1 MEKRTFH
8 KVVVILSAVFLTNS
22 SVGVMYS
29 YADAA
34 AYKPKTHVLKA
45 NSDTVRWGNIGKGD
59 PALTVHSGDIIT
71 VEAITHHSGDD
82 YDRMIK
88 GDAGVEDIF
97 HWKEGEK
104 NEALRGPGVHILTGP
119 IAVEG
124 AEPGDVLEVKILDMK
139 LRPNGNDKYAGKT
152 YGVNAAAN
160 WGYLYGDMIEEPKKR
175 EVVTIYEMDTE
186 GGTDYATAVYNYK
199 WTVQTDPD
207 GQVHPTIDYPG
218 VIVDHHTI
226 DKNFDVLNGVKIPV
240 RLHFGTMGVAPKEA
254 DIVDSVPP
262 SYYGG
267 NVDDWRIT
275 EGATM
280 YYPISVPGALLSIGD
295 PHAGQG
301 DSEINGTAI
310 ETSVTG
316 DIQVILH
323 KKATLNNKLKGLDF
337 PLLENENEWVVH
349 GFSYANYLEALGA
362 SAQTDIFKNSSI
374 DKAMKDAAH
383 KTKDFLMTG
392 MDLNEDE
399 AYSLMSVS
407 ADFGI
412 TQVVDGNWGVHA
424 LIDKGQF
431 GDAERKTVGL
441 RSSFEG
447 FGAKVSWKPATQ
459 TVTISYNDNVLE
471 MKVGATTGMYNGEMV
486 KLVAPIEI
494 VKEKVEVSEYF
505 VNFYKAKLSKSE
517 AE

>member
-1 MEKRTFH
+1 MKIQTIRKTS
-8 KVVVILSAVFLTNS
+8 VALSMLFIMNS
-22 SVGVMYS
+22 AVGVMY
-29 YADAA
+29 ADTSGVGN
-34 AYKPKTHVLKA
+34 KPKTHVLKA
-45 NSDTVRWGNIGKGD
+45 NSDTIRWGNIGKGD
-59 PALTVHSGDIIT
+59 PVLTVNSGDIVT

-97 HWKEGEK
+97 HWIEGEK
-104 NEALRGPGVHILTGP
+104 NEALRGPGVHIMTGP
-119 IAVEG
+119 ITVEG

-139 LRPNGNDKYAGKT
+139 LRPNGNEEYAGKT

-160 WGYLYGDMIEEPKKR
+160 WGYLYGDMVEAPETR

-186 GGTDYATAVYNYK
+186 GGTDYATALYNYK
-199 WTVQTDPD
+199 WTEQTDPD

-218 VIVDHHTI
+218 VIVDHNTI
-226 DKNFDVLNGVKIPV
+226 EKNFDVLKGVKIPV

-262 SYYGG
+262 SYNGG
-267 NVDDWRIT
+267 NIDDWRIT

-280 YYPISVPGALLSIGD
+280 YYPVSVPGALLSIGD

-323 KKATLNNKLKGLDF
+323 KKSSLNKKLRLLDF

-349 GFSYANYLEALGA
+349 GFSYANYLEELGPN
-362 SAQTDIFKNSSI
+362 AQKEIFNNSSI
-374 DKAMKDAAH
+374 DKAMKDAAY
-383 KTKDFLMTG
+383 KTREFLMTG

-407 ADFGI
+407 TDFGI

-431 GDAERKTVGL
+431 GDPERKPVGL
-441 RSSFEG
+441 RSSFES
-447 FGAKVSWKPATQ
+447 FGVKVGWKAASK
-459 TVTISYNDNVLE
+459 TVTFSYNGNVLE
-471 MKVGATTGMYNGEMV
+471 MKVGSTTGIYNGEIV
-486 KLVAPIEI
+486 KLIAPINI
-494 VKEKVEVSEYF
+494 VNEKVEVSEYF
-505 VNFYKAKLSKSE
+505 ANFYKAKLAKTE
-517 AE
+517 

>member
-1 MEKRTFH
+1 MKKQTFR
-8 KVVVILSAVFLTNS
+8 KTSVILSAVLLAGTSFN
-22 SVGVMYS
+22 VMY
-29 YADAA
+29 ADTN
-34 AYKPKTHVLKA
+34 KGQNTPKTHVLKA
-45 NSDTVRWGNIGKGD
+45 NSETVRWGNIGKGD
-59 PALTVHSGDIIT
+59 PALTVQSGDIVT

-97 HWKEGEK
+97 HWIKGEK
-104 NEALRGPGVHILTGP
+104 NEALRGPGVHIMTGP

-160 WGYLYGDMIEEPKKR
+160 WGYLYGDMVEEPKKR

-218 VIVDHHTI
+218 VIVDHNTI
-226 DKNFDVLNGVKIPV
+226 DKNFDVLKGVKIPV

-262 SYYGG
+262 SYNGG

-280 YYPISVPGALLSIGD
+280 YYPVSVPGALLSIGD

-301 DSEINGTAI
+301 DAEINGTAI

-316 DIQVILH
+316 DIQVVLH
-323 KKATLNNKLKGLDF
+323 KKATLNKKLNGLSF

-362 SAQTDIFKNSSI
+362 SAQKDIFKNSSI

-383 KTKDFLMTG
+383 KTKDFLMDG
-392 MDLNEDE
+392 MNLSEDE

-407 ADFGI
+407 TDFGI

-431 GDAERKTVGL
+431 GDSERKAVGL

-447 FGAKVSWKPATQ
+447 FAAKVSWKPATQ
-459 TVTISYNDNVLE
+459 TVTISYNNNVLE
-471 MKVGATTGMYNGEMV
+471 MKVGATTGVYNGEIV
-486 KLVAPIEI
+486 KLVAPIEV
-494 VKEKVEVSEYF
+494 VKEKIEVSEYF
-505 VNFYKAKLSKSE
+505 ANFYKAKLSKTE
-517 AE
+517 

>member
-1 MEKRTFH
+1 MMEKRTGW
-8 KVVVILSAVFLTNS
+8 KVSAVLAVFLAMNS
-22 SVGVMYS
+22 AVYVA
-29 YADAA
+29 YADIDKEEV
-34 AYKPKTHVLKA
+34 KPKTHVLEA
-45 NSDTVRWGNIGKGD
+45 NSDNVRWGNIGKGD
-59 PALTVHSGDIIT
+59 PALTVNSGDIVT

-82 YDRMIK
+82 YERMIK
-88 GDAGVEDIF
+88 GDVGVEDIF
-97 HWKEGEK
+97 HW
-104 NEALRGPGVHILTGP
+104 NEAEKTESLRGPGVHIMTGP

-139 LRPNGNDKYAGKT
+139 LRPNGNEEYAGKT

-160 WGYLYGDMIEEPKKR
+160 WGYLYGDMVEEPKKR
-175 EVVTIYEMDTE
+175 EVVTIYEMESD
-186 GGTDYATAVYNYK
+186 GATDYATALYSFK
-199 WTVQTDPD
+199 WEPQTDPD
-207 GQVHPTIDYPG
+207 GKVHPTIDYPG
-218 VIVDHHTI
+218 IVVDHNTI
-226 DKNFDVLNGVKIPV
+226 EKNFDVLEGVKIPV

-267 NVDDWRIT
+267 NIDDWRIT

-280 YYPISVPGALLSIGD
+280 YYPVSVPGALLSIGD

-323 KKATLNNKLKGLDF
+323 KKASLNKKLSGLDF
-337 PLLENENEWVVH
+337 PLLENANEWVVH
-349 GFSYANYLEALGA
+349 GFSYANYLEELGPN
-362 SAQTDIFKNSSI
+362 AQSDIYKNSSI
-374 DKAMKDAAH
+374 DKAMKDAAY
-383 KTKDFLMTG
+383 KTKRFLMTG

-407 ADFGI
+407 VDFGI

-431 GDAERKTVGL
+431 GESELHPVGL
-441 RSSFEG
+441 RSSFESYG
-447 FGAKVSWKPATQ
+447 VKVGWESVDK
-459 TVTISYNDNVLE
+459 TVTLSYNGNVLAF
-471 MKVGATTGMYNGEMV
+471 KVGETIGTYNGEEI
-486 KLVAPIEI
+486 KLATPAGLIN
-494 VKEKVEVSEYF
+494 KKVVVSEYF
-505 VNFYKAKLSKSE
+505 ASFYKAKLSKTE
-517 AE
+517 